1 MTGLWFAGDLGSTRR
16 RTLRVVVNVYFPVRT
31 LILADGVAETIP
43 MNSEDYLLLQRRLH
57 VARIPTMGAAKN
69 GVPSTAARNPKGNH
83 SAPTDCQ
90 CIFST
95 SSFAQGGEYGQ
106 LRGLR

>member
-1 MTGLWFAGDLGSTRR
+1 MAGFWFAGDLGRTRR
-16 RTLRVVVNVYFPVRT
+16 RTLRVVWNVYFPVRT
-31 LILADGVAETIP
+31 LILADGAAETIP
-43 MNSEDYLLLQRRLH
+43 MNSEDYLVLLRRLH

-83 SAPTDCQ
+83 SAPTDCH
-90 CIFST
+90 CVFLT
-95 SSFAQGGEYGQ
+95 SSLAQGGEGGQ